1 MPTKEEKERQFYIE
15 FEDGEPIA
23 VGRAIEMIDFFQ
35 EHYISKELPAEFSF
49 EIKIEGEGAD
59 DIIHGLKRTI
69 LCNNWRKMH
78 HMPMIRKQKL
88 TRG

>member
-1 MPTKEEKERQFYIE
+1 MPPKEEKERQFYIE
-15 FEDGEPIA
+15 FENGEYIA
-23 VGRAIEMIDFFQ
+23 VGRSIEMIDIFQ
-35 EHYISKELPAEFSF
+35 EHYASKELPVALSF
-49 EIKIEGEGAD
+49 IQKVEGAD